1 MQGETRSATNVRD
14 TIMRTLQILTA
25 AAGILLAISGPSLA
39 ASRTQAQR
47 AADAYSA
54 FARDNS
60 DNIYLY
66 SPELNDPWTSPRASS
81 RNVPGGATFY
91 SYGAGQN
98 LPYPDRPYGNPGSW

>member
-1 MQGETRSATNVRD
+1 LQGETRSATNVRD
-14 TIMRTLQILTA
+14 TIMRTLHLLTA

-39 ASRTQAQR
+39 ASRTQAR

-60 DNIYLY
+60 DNTYLY
-66 SPELNDPWTSPRASS
+66 SPYLNDPWTSPRASS
-81 RNVPGGATFY
+81 RNVPAGPTFY